1 MNQFSE
7 TWKRPHSFR
16 LTSSAFPVCALQKSV
31 IPRHSLDS
39 RVQPARASKSS
50 VPGVADLPQHSLS
63 TPKLGAV
70 HKSCPHF
77 GYFSETLFIW
87 EAYTADCSSKCG
99 RSSSSR
105 PVKKMSFSCH
115 GMQRVLRLQ
124 VVQYLLRSHSLPLH
138 LNGVEGYSHWSVPSS
153 LGNSN
158 NIKKQCLAVP
168 YLWLP
173 QVVLLHRSDL
183 EYSGCFM
190 PLTHVNQDMLPCVR
204 SRKEC
209 ARDCSCDCAATPRRA
224 VKVKP
229 FLMADFPLVWC
240 QWCCRCECLFW

>member
-1 MNQFSE
+1 MKHEKDPTASGSHLVLFLSVHYR
-7 TWKRPHSFR
+7 KV
-16 LTSSAFPVCALQKSV
+16 SSRDTAL
-31 IPRHSLDS
+31 HS

-138 LNGVEGYSHWSVPSS
+138 LNGVEGYSH
-153 LGNSN
+153 
-158 NIKKQCLAVP
+158 
-168 YLWLP
+168 
-173 QVVLLHRSDL
+173 
-183 EYSGCFM
+183 
-190 PLTHVNQDMLPCVR
+190 
-204 SRKEC
+204 
-209 ARDCSCDCAATPRRA
+209 
-224 VKVKP
+224 
-229 FLMADFPLVWC
+229 
-240 QWCCRCECLFW
+240 